1 MLKADLGDFLYIII
15 FIVLMLAGGLEKIV
29 KAKRQQQNTPPPQP
43 YDDFDDVEESSQQQ
57 TPPQTLEEMVKR
69 MLQTTETQEQAEVRE
84 AFYPEEVQSLEIIPE
99 TPDYYQPAVSQI
111 TNQSEKDTFTPAH
124 IDEENEVMTELQE
137 YGFDI
142 RQAVIASEILNR
154 KY

>member
-43 YDDFDDVEESSQQQ
+43 FDDFEDVDEPSPQQ
-57 TPPQTLEEMVKR
+57 TPQTLEDMVRR
-69 MLQTTETQEQAEVRE
+69 MMQTTETQKQVEEDI
-84 AFYPEEVQSLEIIPE
+84 YPEEAQSLEIIPE
-99 TPDYYQPAVSQI
+99 TPVINYYQPIKSQPENNII
-111 TNQSEKDTFTPAH
+111 TPIQVDEK
-124 IDEENEVMTELQE
+124 NETTEFQE
-137 YGFDI
+137 YNFDI
-142 RQAVIASEILNR
+142 RQAVIASEIFNR